1 MEGKKYIKNY
11 AGLHW
16 CLLLLDN
23 NIVSMQLNGTA
34 RPSSTNDGR
43 RICVAPLS
51 HKRWAVRFVL
61 CNLQLSMKIRGM
73 YAQRKRQICQNGKT
87 VLIALIG
94 PLACTLPG
102 FRHSHRRHRG
112 FKVLSFLFCCAFGSP
127 PSLQEK
133 DRRETG
139 ARPTSSSNN
148 ITNSQTVTSSSNS
161 ITSND
166 EAATATGIDVSPL
179 ETKLV
184 EPEPPHVQH
193 PQQPQ
198 QPSPQQQQQQPQ
210 PVLKPAIDTTDEM
223 SECKATTTTPTT
235 APAQVQPIYPIPPF
249 SLIIFSLSLSLSLP
263 ISPLPISVTLHLG

>member
-1 MEGKKYIKNY
+1 
-11 AGLHW
+11 
-16 CLLLLDN
+16 
-23 NIVSMQLNGTA
+23 
-34 RPSSTNDGR
+34 
-43 RICVAPLS
+43 
-51 HKRWAVRFVL
+51 
-61 CNLQLSMKIRGM
+61 MKIRGM

-184 EPEPPHVQH
+184 EPEPPHVQP

-198 QPSPQQQQQQPQ
+198 QPQQLQQQQQP
-210 PVLKPAIDTTDEM
+210 VFKPAIDTTDEM

-235 APAQVQPIYPIPPF
+235 APAQVQTDIIHPPF
-249 SLIIFSLSLSLSLP
+249 SLIILL
-263 ISPLPISVTLHLG
+263 SPLYLCHFAYGLNSSG